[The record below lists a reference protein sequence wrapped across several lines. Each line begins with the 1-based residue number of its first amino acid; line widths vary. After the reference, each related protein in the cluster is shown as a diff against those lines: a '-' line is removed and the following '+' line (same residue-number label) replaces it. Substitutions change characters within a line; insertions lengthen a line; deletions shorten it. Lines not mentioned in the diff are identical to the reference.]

1 MKQLL
6 SLVAATAGVAVAGAS
21 FAASAPVMSQ
31 QQHSAQ
37 STPWYVGVGLNYN
50 AVFTDESNSN
60 RKLDDSDIGGNIFV
74 GYDVNKYFGI
84 EGGFNYLG
92 NEEYKSSTGAANKS
106 ELDDQWNLHMVGN
119 AYLPVNKMFQ
129 PFVFGGA
136 TYMNGEWDKVNGNS
150 SDRQYAG
157 FGLIYGAGA
166 QFNYNQFGV
175 RVKYTQQ
182 RKSTALNQQNGLSSP
197 KDYISLDVLYHFG
210 Q

>member
-1 MKQLL
+1 MKKLL

-50 AVFTDESNSN
+50 AVFTDERSGRELDNSN
-60 RKLDDSDIGGNIFV
+60 IGGNIFV
-74 GYDVNKYFGI
+74 GYDVNKYFGL

-92 NEEYKSSTGAANKS
+92 NEEYKAKSGAANKS
-106 ELDDQWNLHMVGN
+106 ELDSQWNLHLVGN

-136 TYMNGEWDKVNGNS
+136 TYMNGEWDKVSGSS
-150 SDRQYAG
+150 SDRHYAG

-182 RKSTALNQQNGLSSP
+182 RKSSANNQVNGLSSP